1 MKGKIGDKQRLL
13 HILDSIIEIEG
24 YTLKSNF
31 DSFLENSMM
40 RFASIK
46 QIEIIG
52 EAANYI
58 TEETKNKFSEIQW
71 RQIIGL
77 RHILV
82 HEYFGIDNKLIWQI
96 IANDIPKLKA
106 GIENV
111 LTSLENE

>member
-13 HILDSIIEIEG
+13 QILESICEIEN
-24 YTLKSNF
+24 YTSKVNF
-31 DSFLENSMM
+31 ETFLENSMM

-58 TEETKNKFSEIQW
+58 TEETKEKYSNIEW

-82 HEYFGIDNKLIWQI
+82 HEYFGIDSNLIWQI
-96 IANDIPKLKA
+96 ISEDLQILKLEVTN
-106 GIENV
+106 IVE
-111 LTSLENE
+111 SIS